1 MLASTKAPAGRAGAA
16 ELMTSEAP
24 KEPRRRVPLPAGY
37 RQGIISAITVL
48 LGFSLLFVRYW
59 NFEAPGEWTIPSFAA
74 ALLLT
79 LAIVLEL
86 VALWRSLRLED
97 DDETEYRITLRWFA
111 ASTSVLLVSLVL
123 AALTVSHVL

>member
-1 MLASTKAPAGRAGAA
+1 VLASALGAGQGAGAA

-86 VALWRSLRLED
+86 VALWRSLRIED

-111 ASTSVLLVSLVL
+111 ASTSILLVSLLL
-123 AALTVSHVL
+123 AALTVSHVM

>member
-1 MLASTKAPAGRAGAA
+1 VLASTKAPAGRAGAA

-59 NFEAPGEWTIPSFAA
+59 NFEAPGEWTVPSFGA

-79 LAIVLEL
+79 VAIVLEL
-86 VALWRSLRLED
+86 VTLWRSLRIED

-111 ASTSVLLVSLVL
+111 ASTSILLVSLLL
-123 AALTVSHVL
+123 AALTVSHVM

>member
-1 MLASTKAPAGRAGAA
+1 
-16 ELMTSEAP
+16 MTSEAP
-24 KEPRRRVPLPAGY
+24 KEPRKRVPLPAGY

-86 VALWRSLRLED
+86 IALWRSLRLED

-111 ASTSVLLVSLVL
+111 ASTSILLVSLLL
-123 AALTVSHVL
+123 AALSVSHVL

>member
-1 MLASTKAPAGRAGAA
+1 LARGAA

-24 KEPRRRVPLPAGY
+24 KEQRKRFPLPAGY

-79 LAIVLEL
+79 LAILLEL

-111 ASTSVLLVSLVL
+111 ASTSVLLVSLV
-123 AALTVSHVL
+123 V

>member
-1 MLASTKAPAGRAGAA
+1 MTVETPKAPR
-16 ELMTSEAP
+16 P
-24 KEPRRRVPLPAGY
+24 RVPLPTGY

-59 NFEAPGEWTIPSFAA
+59 SFEAPGDWTIGSTIA

-79 LAIVLEL
+79 LAILIEL
-86 VALWRSLRLED
+86 IALWRSLRLED

-111 ASTSVLLVSLVL
+111 VATGVLLASLLL
-123 AALTVSHVL
+123 AALCASHVFNL